1 MSAEQ
6 ERPEASGAGTS
17 GAEAGAADDAA
28 PSVELRALY
37 EQFARADSIGE
48 RQAIWNAIVAHQ
60 RGREVRVGTDAEQ
73 ARGAVIERHQR
84 RRLWPF

>member
-1 MSAEQ
+1 MPADREL
-6 ERPEASGAGTS
+6 PGASDAATDS
-17 GAEAGAADDAA
+17 GAADGA

-60 RGREVRVGTDAEQ
+60 RGREVRVGTDAAQ
-73 ARGAVIERHQR
+73 AREAVVERHQR

>member
-1 MSAEQ
+1 MPGEGELPSA
-6 ERPEASGAGTS
+6 RDGA
-17 GAEAGAADDAA
+17 DAA

-37 EQFARADSIGE
+37 EQFAHAESLGE

-60 RGREVRVGTDAEQ
+60 RGREVRVGTDAAE
-73 ARGAVIERHQR
+73 AREAVVERHQR

>member
-1 MSAEQ
+1 MPAESDL
-6 ERPEASGAGTS
+6 PGASDAP
-17 GAEAGAADDAA
+17 ADAGAADAA

-37 EQFARADSIGE
+37 EQFARAESIGE

-60 RGREVRVGTDAEQ
+60 RGREVRVGTDAAE
-73 ARGAVIERHQR
+73 AREAVVERHQR